1 MTAVILLPRRGV
13 PAVNKPGANKIE
25 FLHASIL
32 AGNQALHQTVNI
44 RRRMQ

>member
-1 MTAVILLPRRGV
+1 MATIIFFPGRGV

-32 AGNQALHQTVNI
+32 AGDQALH
-44 RRRMQ
+44 